1 MKKNTK
7 NKISQIDK
15 ILMNNEKQN
24 IITAFS
30 MILLAIFA
38 PLKSFVAQWL
48 IDSPSIKAIFVSVL
62 IGAAVVAM
70 SHICEYIVRNTF
82 NRMATRS
89 VSEIRGVLCENL
101 KNMSLSQIHVL
112 PMEDWQSAYTN
123 DLKIVCDDYYFGLF
137 NMAMWGSMGL
147 VAVVYMAV
155 ISPALLI
162 VSLVMVCFTFIGPRL
177 FADKLR

>member
-15 ILMNNEKQN
+15 ILMSNKKQN

-112 PMEDWQSAYTN
+112 T
-123 DLKIVCDDYYFGLF
+123 
-137 NMAMWGSMGL
+137 GSLHIQM
-147 VAVVYMAV
+147 
-155 ISPALLI
+155 
-162 VSLVMVCFTFIGPRL
+162 T
-177 FADKLR
+177 

>member
-15 ILMNNEKQN
+15 ILMSNKKQN

-62 IGAAVVAM
+62 IIGFSLLNCLEFFVFRKM
-70 SHICEYIVRNTF
+70 KSSSTINHPLCGCESNVIQ
-82 NRMATRS
+82 
-89 VSEIRGVLCENL
+89 
-101 KNMSLSQIHVL
+101 KKL
-112 PMEDWQSAYTN
+112 PFRVQ
-123 DLKIVCDDYYFGLF
+123 
-137 NMAMWGSMGL
+137 
-147 VAVVYMAV
+147 
-155 ISPALLI
+155 
-162 VSLVMVCFTFIGPRL
+162 
-177 FADKLR
+177 

>member
-48 IDSPSIKAIFVSVL
+48 IDSPSIKTIFLRFDWCGGSCHESYLRVY
-62 IGAAVVAM
+62 
-70 SHICEYIVRNTF
+70 CQ
-82 NRMATRS
+82 
-89 VSEIRGVLCENL
+89 
-101 KNMSLSQIHVL
+101 KHV
-112 PMEDWQSAYTN
+112 
-123 DLKIVCDDYYFGLF
+123 
-137 NMAMWGSMGL
+137 
-147 VAVVYMAV
+147 
-155 ISPALLI
+155 
-162 VSLVMVCFTFIGPRL
+162 
-177 FADKLR
+177 

>member
-15 ILMNNEKQN
+15 ILMSNKKQN

-89 VSEIRGVLCENL
+89 V
-101 KNMSLSQIHVL
+101 
-112 PMEDWQSAYTN
+112 
-123 DLKIVCDDYYFGLF
+123 
-137 NMAMWGSMGL
+137 
-147 VAVVYMAV
+147 
-155 ISPALLI
+155 
-162 VSLVMVCFTFIGPRL
+162 
-177 FADKLR
+177 